1 MERMERM
8 ATNQDVQNSVAQ
20 VDRIFEQVMDADMWI
35 RFGLKLLI
43 ALIIIAGFYILT
55 RVLTGAVS
63 RLFTIRKINEHDS
76 LAQRQN
82 ETLLKLLQNAIRYV
96 LGIVMLLTVLSQFGI
111 NITGLVASAGIAGLA
126 ISFGAKNLV
135 QDIITGAFIIFERQ
149 FKVGDF
155 VRVGLIEGVVTELG
169 IRTTKLKGLNGEI
182 HIIPNGQILQVT
194 NFSVDNSFA
203 LVDVQVSYEED
214 LERVEQV
221 LHQIANTTTEKY
233 TDMFIEP
240 IQMLGVQT
248 LGPSEVV
255 YRLMAEVPP
264 MQHFQA
270 GRLIRKELK
279 QGLEL
284 EGIKIPYPRMVMMN
298 TEQGNGGQADDA
310 KNVQSS

>member
-1 MERMERM
+1 M
-8 ATNQDVQNSVAQ
+8 ATNQDVQESVAQ
-20 VDRIFEQVMDADMWI
+20 VDKLINQVMDADMWI
-35 RFGLKLLI
+35 RFGMKLLI
-43 ALIIIAGFYILT
+43 ALIIIAVFYVLT

-63 RLFTIRKINEHDS
+63 RLFTIRKINEHDY

-96 LGIVMLLTVLSQFGI
+96 LGIIMLLTVLSQFGI

-149 FKVGDF
+149 FKVGDY
-155 VRVGLIEGVVTELG
+155 VRVGVIEGVVTELG

-194 NFSVDNSFA
+194 NYSVDNSFA
-203 LVDVQVSYEED
+203 LVDVQVSYDED

-221 LHQIANTTTEKY
+221 LREIADRTTKKY
-233 TDMFIEP
+233 VDMFVEP

-279 QGLEL
+279 QGLE
-284 EGIKIPYPRMVMMN
+284 EENIKIPYPRMVMMN
-298 TEQGNGGQADDA
+298 PEQKNGGQTDDS
-310 KNVQSS
+310 KNVSTP

>member
-1 MERMERM
+1 M

-20 VDRIFEQVMDADMWI
+20 VDRILEQVMDADMWI

-43 ALIIIAGFYILT
+43 ALIIIAGFYILM

-221 LHQIANTTTEKY
+221 LHQIANATTEKY

-240 IQMLGVQT
+240 IEMLGVQT

-279 QGLEL
+279 QGLEV

>member
-1 MERMERM
+1 M
-8 ATNQDVQNSVAQ
+8 ATNKDVQDSVAQ
-20 VDRIFEQVMDADMWI
+20 VDRIFAQVMDADMWI

-43 ALIIIAGFYILT
+43 ALIIIAGFYILM
-55 RVLTGAVS
+55 RILTGAVS

-111 NITGLVASAGIAGLA
+111 NITGLIASAGIAGLA

-221 LHQIANTTTEKY
+221 LHQIANATTEKY

-298 TEQGNGGQADDA
+298 TEQGNGGQADGA

>member
-1 MERMERM
+1 M
-8 ATNQDVQNSVAQ
+8 ATNKDVQDSVAQ
-20 VDRIFEQVMDADMWI
+20 VDRIFAQVMDADMWI

-43 ALIIIAGFYILT
+43 ALIIIAGFYILM
-55 RVLTGAVS
+55 RILTGAVS

-221 LHQIANTTTEKY
+221 LHQIANATTEKY

>member
-1 MERMERM
+1 M
-8 ATNQDVQNSVAQ
+8 ATNKDVQDSVAQ
-20 VDRIFEQVMDADMWI
+20 VDRIFAQVMDADMWI

-43 ALIIIAGFYILT
+43 ALIIIAGFYVLMRI
-55 RVLTGAVS
+55 LTGAVS

-221 LHQIANTTTEKY
+221 LHQIANATTEKY

>member
-1 MERMERM
+1 M
-8 ATNQDVQNSVAQ
+8 
-20 VDRIFEQVMDADMWI
+20 
-35 RFGLKLLI
+35 
-43 ALIIIAGFYILT
+43 
-55 RVLTGAVS
+55 
-63 RLFTIRKINEHDS
+63 
-76 LAQRQN
+76 
-82 ETLLKLLQNAIRYV
+82 
-96 LGIVMLLTVLSQFGI
+96 LSQFGI

-221 LHQIANTTTEKY
+221 SASNC
-233 TDMFIEP
+233 
-240 IQMLGVQT
+240 
-248 LGPSEVV
+248 
-255 YRLMAEVPP
+255 
-264 MQHFQA
+264 
-270 GRLIRKELK
+270 
-279 QGLEL
+279 
-284 EGIKIPYPRMVMMN
+284 
-298 TEQGNGGQADDA
+298 
-310 KNVQSS
+310 

>member
-1 MERMERM
+1 M

>member
-1 MERMERM
+1 M
-8 ATNQDVQNSVAQ
+8 ATNKDVQDSVAQ
-20 VDRIFEQVMDADMWI
+20 VDRIFAQVMDADMWI

-43 ALIIIAGFYILT
+43 ALIIIAGFYILM
-55 RVLTGAVS
+55 RILTGAVS

-221 LHQIANTTTEKY
+221 LHQIANATTEKY

-298 TEQGNGGQADDA
+298 TEQGNGGQADGA

>member
-1 MERMERM
+1 MERM
-8 ATNQDVQNSVAQ
+8 ATNKDVQDSVAQ
-20 VDRIFEQVMDADMWI
+20 VDRILDQVMDADMWI

-43 ALIIIAGFYILT
+43 ALIIIAGFYVLMRI
-55 RVLTGAVS
+55 LTGAVS

>member
-1 MERMERM
+1 M
-8 ATNQDVQNSVAQ
+8 ATNKDIQDSVAQ
-20 VDRIFEQVMDADMWI
+20 VDRIFAQVMDADMWI

-43 ALIIIAGFYILT
+43 ALIIIAGFYILM
-55 RVLTGAVS
+55 RILTGAVS

-221 LHQIANTTTEKY
+221 LHQIANATTEKY

>member
-1 MERMERM
+1 M
-8 ATNQDVQNSVAQ
+8 ATNKDVQDSVAQ
-20 VDRIFEQVMDADMWI
+20 VDRILDQVMDADMWI

-43 ALIIIAGFYILT
+43 AVIIIAGFYILM
-55 RVLTGAVS
+55 RILTGAVS

-221 LHQIANTTTEKY
+221 LHQIANATTEKY

>member
-1 MERMERM
+1 M
-8 ATNQDVQNSVAQ
+8 ATNKDVQDSVAQ
-20 VDRIFEQVMDADMWI
+20 VDRIFAQVMDADMWI

-43 ALIIIAGFYILT
+43 ALIIIAGFYILM
-55 RVLTGAVS
+55 RILTGAVS

-203 LVDVQVSYEED
+203 LDDVQVSYEED

-221 LHQIANTTTEKY
+221 LHQIANATTEKY

-298 TEQGNGGQADDA
+298 TEQGNGGQADGA

>member
-1 MERMERM
+1 MERM

>member
-1 MERMERM
+1 M
-8 ATNQDVQNSVAQ
+8 ATNKDIQDSVAQ
-20 VDRIFEQVMDADMWI
+20 VDWIFAQVMDADMWI

-43 ALIIIAGFYILT
+43 ALIIIAGFYILM
-55 RVLTGAVS
+55 RILTGAVS

-221 LHQIANTTTEKY
+221 LHQIANATTEKY

-298 TEQGNGGQADDA
+298 TEQGNGGQADGA

>member
-1 MERMERM
+1 MERM
-8 ATNQDVQNSVAQ
+8 ATNKDVQDSVAQ
-20 VDRIFEQVMDADMWI
+20 VDRIFAQVMDADMWI

-43 ALIIIAGFYILT
+43 ALIIIAGFYILM
-55 RVLTGAVS
+55 RILTGAVS

-221 LHQIANTTTEKY
+221 LHQIANATTEKY

-298 TEQGNGGQADDA
+298 TEQGNGGQADGA

>member
-1 MERMERM
+1 M
-8 ATNQDVQNSVAQ
+8 ATNKDVQDSVAQ

-43 ALIIIAGFYILT
+43 ALIIIVGFYVLMRI
-55 RVLTGAVS
+55 LTGAVS

-221 LHQIANTTTEKY
+221 LHQIANATTEKY

>member
-1 MERMERM
+1 M
-8 ATNQDVQNSVAQ
+8 ATNKDVQDSVAQ

-43 ALIIIAGFYILT
+43 ALIIIVGFYVLMRI
-55 RVLTGAVS
+55 LTGAVS

-221 LHQIANTTTEKY
+221 LQQIANATTEKY

>member
-1 MERMERM
+1 M

-221 LHQIANTTTEKY
+221 LYQIANTTTEKY

>member
-1 MERMERM
+1 M

-20 VDRIFEQVMDADMWI
+20 VDRIFEQVMDPDMWI

-63 RLFTIRKINEHDS
+63 RLFTIRKISEHDY

>member
-1 MERMERM
+1 M
-8 ATNQDVQNSVAQ
+8 ATNKDVQDSVAQ
-20 VDRIFEQVMDADMWI
+20 VDRIFAQVMDADMWI

-43 ALIIIAGFYILT
+43 ALIIIAGFYILM
-55 RVLTGAVS
+55 RILTGAVS

-221 LHQIANTTTEKY
+221 LHQIANATTEKY

-298 TEQGNGGQADDA
+298 TEQGNGGQADGA
-310 KNVQSS
+310 KNIQSS

>member
-1 MERMERM
+1 M
-8 ATNQDVQNSVAQ
+8 
-20 VDRIFEQVMDADMWI
+20 
-35 RFGLKLLI
+35 
-43 ALIIIAGFYILT
+43 
-55 RVLTGAVS
+55 
-63 RLFTIRKINEHDS
+63 
-76 LAQRQN
+76 
-82 ETLLKLLQNAIRYV
+82 
-96 LGIVMLLTVLSQFGI
+96 LSQFGI

-221 LHQIANTTTEKY
+221 LHQIANATTEKY

>member
-1 MERMERM
+1 M
-8 ATNQDVQNSVAQ
+8 ATNKDVQDSVAQ
-20 VDRIFEQVMDADMWI
+20 VDRILDQVMDADMWI

-43 ALIIIAGFYILT
+43 ALIIIAGFYVLMRI
-55 RVLTGAVS
+55 LTGAVS

-221 LHQIANTTTEKY
+221 LHQIANATTEKY

>member
-1 MERMERM
+1 M
-8 ATNQDVQNSVAQ
+8 ATNQDVQESVAQ
-20 VDRIFEQVMDADMWI
+20 VDKLINQVMDADMWI
-35 RFGLKLLI
+35 RFGMKLLI
-43 ALIIIAGFYILT
+43 ALIIIAAFYVLT

-63 RLFTIRKINEHDS
+63 RLFTIRKINEQDY

-149 FKVGDF
+149 FKVGDY
-155 VRVGLIEGVVTELG
+155 VRVGVIEGVVTELG

-194 NFSVDNSFA
+194 NYSVDNSFA
-203 LVDVQVSYEED
+203 LVDVQVSYDED

-221 LHQIANTTTEKY
+221 LYEIADRTTKKY
-233 TDMFIEP
+233 VDMFVEP
-240 IQMLGVQT
+240 IQMLGVQS

-279 QGLEL
+279 QGLE
-284 EGIKIPYPRMVMMN
+284 EENIKIPYPRMVMMN
-298 TEQGNGGQADDA
+298 PEQKNGGQTDDS
-310 KNVQSS
+310 KNVSTP

>member
-1 MERMERM
+1 MERM
-8 ATNQDVQNSVAQ
+8 ATNKDVQDSVAQ
-20 VDRIFEQVMDADMWI
+20 VDRIFAQVMDADMWI

-43 ALIIIAGFYILT
+43 ALIIIAGFYILM
-55 RVLTGAVS
+55 RILTGAVS

-221 LHQIANTTTEKY
+221 LHQIANATTEKY

>member
-1 MERMERM
+1 M
-8 ATNQDVQNSVAQ
+8 ATNKDVQDSVAQ
-20 VDRIFEQVMDADMWI
+20 VDRILDQVMDADMWI

-43 ALIIIAGFYILT
+43 ALIIIAGFYVLMRI
-55 RVLTGAVS
+55 LTGAVS

>member
-1 MERMERM
+1 M
-8 ATNQDVQNSVAQ
+8 ATNKDVQDSVAQ
-20 VDRIFEQVMDADMWI
+20 VDRILDQVMDADMWI

-43 ALIIIAGFYILT
+43 AVIIIAGFYILM
-55 RVLTGAVS
+55 RILTGAVS

-221 LHQIANTTTEKY
+221 LHQIANVTTEKY

>member
-1 MERMERM
+1 M
-8 ATNQDVQNSVAQ
+8 ATNKDVQDSVAQ
-20 VDRIFEQVMDADMWI
+20 VDRIFAQIMDADMWI

-43 ALIIIAGFYILT
+43 ALIIIAGFYILM
-55 RVLTGAVS
+55 RILTGAVS

-221 LHQIANTTTEKY
+221 LHQIANATTEKY

-298 TEQGNGGQADDA
+298 TEQGNGGQADGA

>member
-1 MERMERM
+1 M

-63 RLFTIRKINEHDS
+63 RLFTIRKINEHDY

>member
-1 MERMERM
+1 M

-63 RLFTIRKINEHDS
+63 RLFTIRKINEHDY

-214 LERVEQV
+214 LERVERV
-221 LHQIANTTTEKY
+221 LHQIADTTTKKY
-233 TDMFIEP
+233 EDMFVEP

>member
-1 MERMERM
+1 M
-8 ATNQDVQNSVAQ
+8 ATNKDVQDSVAQ
-20 VDRIFEQVMDADMWI
+20 VDRIFAQVMDADMWI

-43 ALIIIAGFYILT
+43 ALIIIAGFYILM
-55 RVLTGAVS
+55 RILTGAVS

-221 LHQIANTTTEKY
+221 LHQIANATTEKY

-298 TEQGNGGQADDA
+298 TEQGNGGQADGV